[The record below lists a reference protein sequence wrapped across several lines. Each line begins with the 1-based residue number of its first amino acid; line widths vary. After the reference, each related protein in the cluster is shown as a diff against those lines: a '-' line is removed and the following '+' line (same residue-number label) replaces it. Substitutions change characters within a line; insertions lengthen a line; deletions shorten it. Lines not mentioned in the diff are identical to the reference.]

1 MNTAKKLNQPP
12 SYLSFDQVNGKHPL
26 QSKVSDVQVSYQARR
41 RKGGK
46 VRFFNFDLAKE
57 MGLIEDDHLCELNAE
72 LEKKIL
78 DTFSLVII
86 NEWDIENN
94 KKFPKSEILPNS
106 YMATR
111 YLQLQ
116 HPDKLGRTSG
126 DGRTIW
132 NGTVEHKGI
141 TWDISSCGTG
151 GTRLSPACNINKK
164 YYQTGDP
171 SISYGC
177 GYAEVGEGMET
188 LIFSEVL
195 HQNRFKTERLLAIV
209 EFEKGLSINVRA
221 YSNLLRPSHFF
232 APLKQGKFE
241 TLKKLAD
248 YHIDREIKNKRWPYK
263 KTAYDAERY
272 YQLAE
277 QVTLNFSE
285 MVARFEDEYIF
296 CWLDWDG
303 DNILMDGGIIDYG
316 SIRQFGLFH
325 SEYRFDDVE
334 RFSTTILEQ
343 KQKAKYIAQ
352 CFIQIAD
359 FLASGKKKSLQK
371 FKDHRLMKLF
381 EKNFEYHKNLNLI
394 KKIGFDESTQIE
406 LIQNHIKK
414 VESFRRV
421 FSYFERAKS
430 KKGFYKVADGIT
442 QDAIFCM
449 RDILREFPQLYLAR
463 RTILEPKEFL
473 EVIKSSYAKRADLK
487 LTPIRIRQIKK
498 FQEQYL
504 DLVNIV
510 CKKKKMNIE
519 NLLLEVVMRSSV
531 INKYDRVTGN
541 SISFVVD
548 KIASTKPKLTAEE
561 IFEVSQNFKY
571 YQTLDP
577 DQVVEKNIVNF
588 RQKNLLTRLTGIVR
602 ENRESL

>member
-1 MNTAKKLNQPP
+1 
-12 SYLSFDQVNGKHPL
+12 
-26 QSKVSDVQVSYQARR
+26 YQ
-41 RKGGK
+41 
-46 VRFFNFDLAKE
+46 
-57 MGLIEDDHLCELNAE
+57 M
-72 LEKKIL
+72 
-78 DTFSLVII
+78 
-86 NEWDIENN
+86 
-94 KKFPKSEILPNS
+94 
-106 YMATR
+106 
-111 YLQLQ
+111 
-116 HPDKLGRTSG
+116 
-126 DGRTIW
+126 
-132 NGTVEHKGI
+132 
-141 TWDISSCGTG
+141 
-151 GTRLSPACNINKK
+151 
-164 YYQTGDP
+164 
-171 SISYGC
+171 
-177 GYAEVGEGMET
+177 
-188 LIFSEVL
+188 
-195 HQNRFKTERLLAIV
+195 
-209 EFEKGLSINVRA
+209 
-221 YSNLLRPSHFF
+221 
-232 APLKQGKFE
+232 
-241 TLKKLAD
+241 
-248 YHIDREIKNKRWPYK
+248 
-263 KTAYDAERY
+263 
-272 YQLAE
+272 AE
-277 QVTLNFSE
+277 QVTLNFSS

-510 CKKKKMNIE
+510 CKKKKMN
-519 NLLLEVVMRSSV
+519 
-531 INKYDRVTGN
+531 
-541 SISFVVD
+541 
-548 KIASTKPKLTAEE
+548 
-561 IFEVSQNFKY
+561 
-571 YQTLDP
+571 
-577 DQVVEKNIVNF
+577 
-588 RQKNLLTRLTGIVR
+588 
-602 ENRESL
+602 